1 MNKAVCYVCVGSH
14 EDGAYSFG
22 WGHLPGGVTDAWL
35 VVVAVE
41 LEFRTQVTSKCQSA
55 VVDQLI
61 VPLIWSLGRLLESP
75 FGKSVE
81 NLTM

>member
-1 MNKAVCYVCVGSH
+1 MCVG
-14 EDGAYSFG
+14 GATKTELIALVGGICRG
-22 WGHLPGGVTDAWL
+22 WGPTDAWL
-35 VVVAVE
+35 VVVAVD

-81 NLTM
+81 NLTR